1 MHSLAHS
8 RLISASI
15 LRALICALLPCLLAL
30 ASITCLAGNL
40 NVTVVLSD
48 NSAPYQSFAN
58 TFLKSLP
65 TSVNTT
71 VLEHAEQLSSAVPPT
86 DLIVTVGMQAAESVV
101 SQTNEP
107 VLAVMITRRGYLEL
121 LAKFPAPSSS
131 RSISAIYLDQPWE
144 RQINFM
150 RAALPERRKIS
161 ILSSEEIK
169 LDVTR
174 LRQVVA
180 QRGSSLEVQKVH
192 STEELFPQLENVL
205 TNSEVLLA
213 TPDSFIYSNSNILNI
228 LLTSYRYRV
237 PIIGLSQAYVNAGAL
252 GAIFSTPE
260 QLAEQAGAAVVSFSQ
275 KGRLPEAQPPIAFS
289 IALNQQVARSMEIEL
304 PSAEIIRKK
313 MDKIGEAK

>member
-1 MHSLAHS
+1 MQ
-8 RLISASI
+8 LIKHFICSSGF
-15 LRALICALLPCLLAL
+15 RSLICALLLCLAPI
-30 ASITCLAGNL
+30 SITCWAGNL

-48 NSAPYQSFAN
+48 NSAPFQSFAN
-58 TFLKSLP
+58 TFVKSLP
-65 TSVNTT
+65 ASVNAK
-71 VLEHAEQLSSAVPPT
+71 VLETAEQLSFAVPPV

-101 SQTNEP
+101 SQNTVP
-107 VLAVMITRRGYLEL
+107 VLAVMISQRGYIEL
-121 LAKFPAPSSS
+121 LGKLTSKKTP
-131 RSISAIYLDQPWE
+131 RTISAIYLDQPWE
-144 RQINFM
+144 RQINFL

-161 ILSSEEIK
+161 LLSSEEIK
-169 LDVTR
+169 LDVTY

-180 QRGSSLEVQKVH
+180 QRGGSLEVQKVH

-205 TNSEVLLA
+205 TNSDVLLA
-213 TPDSFIYSNSNILNI
+213 TPDSLIYNNSNILNI

-260 QLAEQAGAAVVSFSQ
+260 QLAEQAGATVVSFSQ
-275 KGRLPEAQPPIAFS
+275 KGQLPEAQPPIAFS
-289 IALNQQVARSMEIEL
+289 IALNHQVARSMGIEL